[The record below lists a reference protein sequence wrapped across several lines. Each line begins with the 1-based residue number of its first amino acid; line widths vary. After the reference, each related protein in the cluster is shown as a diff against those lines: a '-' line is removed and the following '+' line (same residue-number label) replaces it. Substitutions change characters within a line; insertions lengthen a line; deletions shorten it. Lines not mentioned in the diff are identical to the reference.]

1 MHTESKPGMAV
12 VVDGSV
18 LRETF
23 DIKGRLKRNPYG
35 MVAGALGI
43 GFALGGGIF
52 TRLASRIL
60 GSGLRIGLMAALPI
74 VQKQIIEALT
84 KPKSDTTKGTDQ

>member
-1 MHTESKPGMAV
+1 MGAETKPGMAV
-12 VVDGSV
+12 VVDRAV

-23 DIKGRLKRNPYG
+23 DITGRLKRNPYG
-35 MVAGALGI
+35 MVAGAVGI
-43 GFALGGGIF
+43 GFALGGGLF

-74 VQKQIIEALT
+74 LQKQIVEAFTHSKLDT
-84 KPKSDTTKGTDQ
+84 KKETDQ

>member
-1 MHTESKPGMAV
+1 MGTESKPGMAV
-12 VVDGSV
+12 VVDGDV

-43 GFALGGGIF
+43 GFALGGGLF
-52 TRLASRIL
+52 TRVASRIL
-60 GSGLRIGLMAALPI
+60 GTGLRIGLMAVLPTI
-74 VQKQIIEALT
+74 QKQIIETFTQSKLD
-84 KPKSDTTKGTDQ
+84 KKKETDQ

>member
-1 MHTESKPGMAV
+1 MDTESKPGMAV

-43 GFALGGGIF
+43 GFALGGGLF
-52 TRLASRIL
+52 TRVASRIL
-60 GSGLRIGLMAALPI
+60 GTGLRIGLMAALPI
-74 VQKQIIEALT
+74 LQKQIIDTFT
-84 KPKSDTTKGTDQ
+84 KPKPDTTRETDQ